1 MSRRRRGFSLI
12 EVLFAS
18 FIALTCA
25 LIYAGTL
32 PVGDRSRA
40 KADLNNRA
48 LALAQKQIE
57 GLRSMDPTL
66 RPDQMLAA
74 GLIDSVTP
82 VAPNTYS
89 FTNVDNARFDNPAR
103 VLPNGIGRVRVQQV
117 DLELR
122 EVVVT
127 VGWRE
132 NGRDRTLRL
141 ATLVADLN
149 Q

>member
-18 FIALTCA
+18 FVALTCA

-40 KADLNNRA
+40 KADFSNRA

-57 GLRSMDPTL
+57 GLRSIDPTL

-74 GLIDSVTP
+74 GLIDNVNP
-82 VAPNTYS
+82 VGPDTYS

-103 VLPNGIGRVRVQQV
+103 VLPSGTGRVTVRQV

-122 EVVVT
+122 EVVVN

-132 NGRDRTLRL
+132 NGRDRSLRL